1 MKLQVAFD
9 LQSSD
14 EILNFMEKN
23 GDLIDIIEI
32 GTPLIIKEGLKSV
45 LKIKKKFPKQ
55 TVLADLKIM
64 DAGLLEAQIGFDA
77 GADIVTVLGLASTK
91 TLNGVKQ
98 AVVKNEKEVMVD
110 MINHPCP
117 ENKWNELKN
126 MEMGFCC
133 LHTANDDSQDGETP
147 LNDLERFY
155 NLHGGKNIAVAGG
168 INPDMIR
175 KINSFHPEIVI
186 VGGYIANSRNQRN
199 ALEEIHQAMDSRCN
213 LMIIIQLF

>member
-14 EILNFMEKN
+14 EVLNFLEKN
-23 GDLIDIIEI
+23 GDLIDIVEI
-32 GTPLIIKEGLKSV
+32 GTPLIIEEGLKSV

-77 GADIVTVLGLASTK
+77 GADIVTVLGLASNK
-91 TLNGVKQ
+91 TLSSVKQ
-98 AVVKNEKEVMVD
+98 TAVKNRRKVMVD
-110 MINHPCP
+110 MINHPYP
-117 ENKWNELKN
+117 EKKWNELRN
-126 MEMGFCC
+126 MEMDLCC
-133 LHTANDDSQDGETP
+133 LHTANDDTQDGKTP

-155 NLHGGKNIAVAGG
+155 NSHGGKNIAVAGG
-168 INPDMIR
+168 LNPDKIL

-186 VGGYIANSRNQRN
+186 VGGYIANSRNHRD
-199 ALEEIHQAMDSRCN
+199 ALAEIHQAMDSK
-213 LMIIIQLF
+213 

>member
-45 LKIKKKFPKQ
+45 LKIKTKFPEQ

-77 GADIVTVLGLASTK
+77 GADIVSVLGLASQK
-91 TLNGVKQ
+91 TLTSVKQ
-98 AVVKNEKEVMVD
+98 TAVKNGRKVMVD
-110 MINHPCP
+110 MINHPFP
-117 ENKWNELKN
+117 EKNWPELMK
-126 MEMGFCC
+126 MGMDYCC
-133 LHTANDDSQDGETP
+133 LHTAHDDTQDGRTP
-147 LNDLERFY
+147 LNDLEHFY
-155 NLHGGKNIAVAGG
+155 NLHGGNNIAVAGG
-168 INPDMIR
+168 IKPDMIR
-175 KINSFHPEIVI
+175 NIKSFHPEIVV
-186 VGGYIANSRNQRN
+186 VGSYIANARNQCE
-199 ALEEIHQAMDSRCN
+199 ALTELHRAMV
-213 LMIIIQLF
+213 

>member
-77 GADIVTVLGLASTK
+77 GADFVTVLGLASTK

-98 AVVKNEKEVMVD
+98 AAVKNEKEVMVD

-126 MEMGFCC
+126 MEMGLCC
-133 LHTANDDSQDGETP
+133 LHTANDDTKDGETS

-186 VGGYIANSRNQRN
+186 VGGYIANSRNQRD
-199 ALEEIHQAMDSRCN
+199 ALEEIRQAMDSR
-213 LMIIIQLF
+213 

>member
-14 EILNFMEKN
+14 EILNFLEKN

-98 AVVKNEKEVMVD
+98 TAVKNSK
-110 MINHPCP
+110 
-117 ENKWNELKN
+117 
-126 MEMGFCC
+126 
-133 LHTANDDSQDGETP
+133 
-147 LNDLERFY
+147 
-155 NLHGGKNIAVAGG
+155 
-168 INPDMIR
+168 
-175 KINSFHPEIVI
+175 
-186 VGGYIANSRNQRN
+186 
-199 ALEEIHQAMDSRCN
+199 
-213 LMIIIQLF
+213 

>member
-14 EILNFMEKN
+14 EIIIFLEKN

-98 AVVKNEKEVMVD
+98 AAVKNEKEVMVD

-117 ENKWNELKN
+117 EKNGMSLKIWRWVCAACIQQ
-126 MEMGFCC
+126 MMILKMGK
-133 LHTANDDSQDGETP
+133 H
-147 LNDLERFY
+147 
-155 NLHGGKNIAVAGG
+155 H
-168 INPDMIR
+168 
-175 KINSFHPEIVI
+175 
-186 VGGYIANSRNQRN
+186 
-199 ALEEIHQAMDSRCN
+199 
-213 LMIIIQLF
+213 

>member
-14 EILNFMEKN
+14 EILNFLEKN

-91 TLNGVKQ
+91 TLYGVKKT
-98 AVVKNEKEVMVD
+98 AVKNSKEVMVD

-126 MEMGFCC
+126 MEMVLCC
-133 LHTANDDSQDGETP
+133 LHTANDDTKDGETP

-155 NLHGGKNIAVAGG
+155 NIHGGKNIAVAGG

-186 VGGYIANSRNQRN
+186 VGGYIANSRNQRD
-199 ALEEIHQAMDSRCN
+199 ALEEIRQAMDSR
-213 LMIIIQLF
+213 

>member
-14 EILNFMEKN
+14 EILNFLEKN

-98 AVVKNEKEVMVD
+98 AAVKNEKEVMVD

-126 MEMGFCC
+126 MEMSLCC
-133 LHTANDDSQDGETP
+133 LHTANDDSKDGETP

-175 KINSFHPEIVI
+175 KINIFHPEIVI
-186 VGGYIANSRNQRN
+186 VGGYIANSRNQRD
-199 ALEEIHQAMDSRCN
+199 ALLEIHQAMDSR
-213 LMIIIQLF
+213 

>member
-14 EILNFMEKN
+14 EIIIFLEKN

-98 AVVKNEKEVMVD
+98 AAVKNEKEVMVD

-126 MEMGFCC
+126 MEMGLCC
-133 LHTANDDSQDGETP
+133 LHTANDDTKDGETP

-186 VGGYIANSRNQRN
+186 VGGYIANSRNQRD
-199 ALEEIHQAMDSRCN
+199 ALEEIHQAMDSR
-213 LMIIIQLF
+213 

>member
-14 EILNFMEKN
+14 EILNFLEKN

-98 AVVKNEKEVMVD
+98 AAVKNEKEVMVD

-126 MEMGFCC
+126 MEMGLCC
-133 LHTANDDSQDGETP
+133 LHTANDDTKDGETP

-186 VGGYIANSRNQRN
+186 VGGYIANSRNQRD
-199 ALEEIHQAMDSRCN
+199 ALVEIHQAMDSR
-213 LMIIIQLF
+213 

>member
-14 EILNFMEKN
+14 EIIIFLEKN

-45 LKIKKKFPKQ
+45 LKIKKKIPEQ

-98 AVVKNEKEVMVD
+98 AAVKNEKEVMVD
-110 MINHPCP
+110 MINHQCP

-126 MEMGFCC
+126 MEMSLCC
-133 LHTANDDSQDGETP
+133 LHTANDDSKDGETP

-186 VGGYIANSRNQRN
+186 VGGYIANSRNQRD
-199 ALEEIHQAMDSRCN
+199 ALLEIHQAMDSR
-213 LMIIIQLF
+213 

>member
-98 AVVKNEKEVMVD
+98 AAVKNEKEVMVD

-126 MEMGFCC
+126 MEMGLCC
-133 LHTANDDSQDGETP
+133 LHTANDDTKDGETP

-186 VGGYIANSRNQRN
+186 VGGYIANSRNQRD
-199 ALEEIHQAMDSRCN
+199 ALEEIHQAMDSR
-213 LMIIIQLF
+213 

>member
-91 TLNGVKQ
+91 TLYGVKKT
-98 AVVKNEKEVMVD
+98 AVKNSKKVMVD
-110 MINHPCP
+110 MINHPRP

-126 MEMGFCC
+126 MEMGLCC
-133 LHTANDDSQDGETP
+133 LHTANDDTKDGETP

-155 NLHGGKNIAVAGG
+155 NLHGGENIAVAGG

-186 VGGYIANSRNQRN
+186 VGGYISNSRNQRD
-199 ALEEIHQAMDSRCN
+199 ALEEIRQAMD
-213 LMIIIQLF
+213 

>member
-14 EILNFMEKN
+14 EILNFLQKN

-32 GTPLIIKEGLKSV
+32 GTPLIIKEGVKSV

-91 TLNGVKQ
+91 TLNSVKET
-98 AVVKNEKEVMVD
+98 AVKNSKEVMVD

-126 MEMGFCC
+126 MEMGLCC
-133 LHTANDDSQDGETP
+133 LHTANDDSKDGETP

-186 VGGYIANSRNQRN
+186 VGGYIANSGNQRD
-199 ALEEIHQAMDSRCN
+199 ALEEIRQAMDSR
-213 LMIIIQLF
+213 

>member
-14 EILNFMEKN
+14 EILNFLEKN

-98 AVVKNEKEVMVD
+98 AAVKNSKEVMVD

-126 MEMGFCC
+126 MEMGLCC
-133 LHTANDDSQDGETP
+133 LHTANDDTKDGETP

-186 VGGYIANSRNQRN
+186 VGGYIANSRNQRD
-199 ALEEIHQAMDSRCN
+199 ALEEIRQAMDSR
-213 LMIIIQLF
+213 

>member
-98 AVVKNEKEVMVD
+98 AAVKNEKEVMVD

-117 ENKWNELKN
+117 ENKWNELKD
-126 MEMGFCC
+126 MEMDFCC

-155 NLHGGKNIAVAGG
+155 NLHGGENIAVAGG

-199 ALEEIHQAMDSRCN
+199 ALEEIHQAMDSR
-213 LMIIIQLF
+213 

>member
-14 EILNFMEKN
+14 EILNFLEKN

-98 AVVKNEKEVMVD
+98 AAVKNEKEVMVD

-126 MEMGFCC
+126 MEMGLCC
-133 LHTANDDSQDGETP
+133 LHTANDDTKDGETP

-186 VGGYIANSRNQRN
+186 VGGYIANSRNQRD
-199 ALEEIHQAMDSRCN
+199 ALEEIRQAMDSR
-213 LMIIIQLF
+213 

>member
-14 EILNFMEKN
+14 EVLNFIERN

-45 LKIKKKFPKQ
+45 QKIKNKFPKQ

-64 DAGLLEAQIGFDA
+64 DAGLLEAQIGFEA
-77 GADIVTVLGLASTK
+77 GADIITVLGLASTK

-98 AVVKNEKEVMVD
+98 TAVKNGKKVMVD
-110 MINHPCP
+110 MINHPYP
-117 ENKWNELKN
+117 EKKWNELLN
-126 MEMGFCC
+126 MEMDLCC
-133 LHTANDDSQDGETP
+133 LHTANDNALDGETP
-147 LNDLERFY
+147 LNDLNSFY
-155 NLHGGKNIAVAGG
+155 SLHGGNNIAVAGG
-168 INPDMIR
+168 IIPDMIR

-186 VGGYIANSRNQRN
+186 VGGYIANSRNHRD
-199 ALEEIHQAMDSRCN
+199 ALTEIHQAMDSK
-213 LMIIIQLF
+213 

>member
-14 EILNFMEKN
+14 EILNFLEKN

-126 MEMGFCC
+126 MEMGVCC
-133 LHTANDDSQDGETP
+133 LHTANDDTEDGETP

-186 VGGYIANSRNQRN
+186 VGGYIANSRNQRD
-199 ALEEIHQAMDSRCN
+199 ALEEIRQAMDSR
-213 LMIIIQLF
+213 

>member
-14 EILNFMEKN
+14 EILNFLEKN

-64 DAGLLEAQIGFDA
+64 DAGLLEAQIGFGA
-77 GADIVTVLGLASTK
+77 GADIITVLGLASTK

-98 AVVKNEKEVMVD
+98 AAVKNEKEVMVD

-126 MEMGFCC
+126 MEMSLCC
-133 LHTANDDSQDGETP
+133 LHTANDDTKDGETP
-147 LNDLERFY
+147 LNDLKRFY

-186 VGGYIANSRNQRN
+186 VGGYIANSINQRD
-199 ALEEIHQAMDSRCN
+199 ALEKIRQAMDSR
-213 LMIIIQLF
+213 

>member
-14 EILNFMEKN
+14 EILNLLEKN
-23 GDLIDIIEI
+23 EDLIDIVEI

-91 TLNGVKQ
+91 TLSGVKKT
-98 AVVKNEKEVMVD
+98 AVKYSKEVMVD
-110 MINHPCP
+110 MINHPYP

-126 MEMGFCC
+126 MEMGLCC
-133 LHTANDDSQDGETP
+133 LHTANDDTKDGETP

-155 NLHGGKNIAVAGG
+155 NIHGGKNIAVAGG

-186 VGGYIANSRNQRN
+186 VGGYIANSRNQRD
-199 ALEEIHQAMDSRCN
+199 ALEEIRQAMDSR
-213 LMIIIQLF
+213 

>member
-14 EILNFMEKN
+14 EIIIFLEKN

-98 AVVKNEKEVMVD
+98 AAVKNEKEVMVD

-126 MEMGFCC
+126 MEMGLCC
-133 LHTANDDSQDGETP
+133 LHTANDDTKDGETP

-186 VGGYIANSRNQRN
+186 VGGYIANSRNQRD
-199 ALEEIHQAMDSRCN
+199 ALVEIHQAMDSR
-213 LMIIIQLF
+213 

>member
-14 EILNFMEKN
+14 EILNLLQKN

-32 GTPLIIKEGLKSV
+32 GTPLIIKEGLKGV
-45 LKIKKKFPKQ
+45 QKIKKKFPKQ

-98 AVVKNEKEVMVD
+98 AAVKNEKEVMVD

-126 MEMGFCC
+126 MEMDLCC
-133 LHTANDDSQDGETP
+133 LHTANDDTKDGETP

-186 VGGYIANSRNQRN
+186 VGGYIANSRNQRD
-199 ALEEIHQAMDSRCN
+199 ALEEIRQAMESR
-213 LMIIIQLF
+213 

>member
-45 LKIKKKFPKQ
+45 LKMKKKFPKQ

-126 MEMGFCC
+126 MEMGLCC
-133 LHTANDDSQDGETP
+133 LHTANDDTKDGETP

-199 ALEEIHQAMDSRCN
+199 ALEEIHQAMDSR
-213 LMIIIQLF
+213 

>member
-14 EILNFMEKN
+14 EILNFLEKN

-98 AVVKNEKEVMVD
+98 AAVKNEKEVMVD

-126 MEMGFCC
+126 MEMGLCC
-133 LHTANDDSQDGETP
+133 LHTANDDTKDGETP

-186 VGGYIANSRNQRN
+186 VGGYIANSRNQRD
-199 ALEEIHQAMDSRCN
+199 ALEEIHQAMDSR
-213 LMIIIQLF
+213 

>member
-91 TLNGVKQ
+91 TLYGVKKT
-98 AVVKNEKEVMVD
+98 AVKNSKEVMVD

-126 MEMGFCC
+126 MEMDLCC
-133 LHTANDDSQDGETP
+133 LHTANDDTKDGETP

-186 VGGYIANSRNQRN
+186 VGGYIGNSRNQRD
-199 ALEEIHQAMDSRCN
+199 ALEEIRQAMDSR
-213 LMIIIQLF
+213 

>member
-98 AVVKNEKEVMVD
+98 AAAKNEKEIMVD

-126 MEMGFCC
+126 MEMGLCC
-133 LHTANDDSQDGETP
+133 LHTANDDTKDGETP

-186 VGGYIANSRNQRN
+186 VGGYIANSRNQRD
-199 ALEEIHQAMDSRCN
+199 ALEEIHQAMDSR
-213 LMIIIQLF
+213 

>member
-91 TLNGVKQ
+91 TLIGVKQ
-98 AVVKNEKEVMVD
+98 AAAKNEKEVMVD

-126 MEMGFCC
+126 MEMGLCC

-155 NLHGGKNIAVAGG
+155 NLHGGENIAVAGG

-186 VGGYIANSRNQRN
+186 VGGYIANSRNQLD
-199 ALEEIHQAMDSRCN
+199 ALEEIRQAMDSR
-213 LMIIIQLF
+213 

>member
-14 EILNFMEKN
+14 EIINFIKKN

-98 AVVKNEKEVMVD
+98 AAVKNEKEVMVD

-126 MEMGFCC
+126 MEMDLCC
-133 LHTANDDSQDGETP
+133 LHTANDDTKDGETP

-186 VGGYIANSRNQRN
+186 VGGYIANSRNQRD
-199 ALEEIHQAMDSRCN
+199 ALEEIHQAMDSR
-213 LMIIIQLF
+213 

>member
-55 TVLADLKIM
+55 IILADLKIM

-126 MEMGFCC
+126 MEMGLCC

-155 NLHGGKNIAVAGG
+155 NFHGGENIAVAGG

-186 VGGYIANSRNQRN
+186 VGGYIANTRNQSH
-199 ALEEIHQAMDSRCN
+199 ALKEIRQAMESR
-213 LMIIIQLF
+213 